1 MHTFAKLYWSEEL
14 GQVLIVKGDHSV
26 TIRFLHPSGGELCAL
41 KSDLPDSE
49 IGREKAAE
57 LFSMLDEGFA
67 MQVVRDLI
75 NDKDF
80 DKISSLAKGSM
91 DA

>member
-1 MHTFAKLYWSEEL
+1 MPIFAKLYWSEHL
-14 GQVLIVKGDHSV
+14 GQVLIVKGDHAV
-26 TIRFLHPSGGELCAL
+26 TVRFLHPVGKELCAL

-57 LFSMLDEGFA
+57 LFSMLDEEFA
-67 MQVVRDLI
+67 LQVVRDLI

-80 DKISSLAKGSM
+80 DKITSLAKGTM